1 MFHCAATVRF
11 DEDLS
16 KALTMNVS
24 AVSFIISLCKR
35 MKQLESLVHVSTA
48 YCHCQRPHIE
58 ERSYPPPT
66 QPRQALSLLESLD
79 TKILDNPAFT
89 KMLIGER
96 PNTYTFTKALAEELI
111 MSEAR
116 ELPVCIVRPSIVLST
131 WRDPVPGWVDNL
143 NGPTGLFLIAG
154 GCWLELVLV
163 ALRLQMP
170 RHRRDADSCDPRGPA
185 DGRGPGGHLR
195 QPHHRRRLEHRQ
207 GVQVGIQQQQ

>member
-16 KALTMNVS
+16 KALIMNVG
-24 AVSFIISLCKR
+24 AVSFIISLCKK
-35 MKQLESLVHVSTA
+35 MKQLRSVVHVSTA

-58 ERSYPPPT
+58 EKSYPPPME
-66 QPRQALSLLESLD
+66 PGQALSLLETLD
-79 TKILDNPAFT
+79 KKIMDSPSFT

-111 MSEAR
+111 MTEAR

-131 WRDPVPGWVDNL
+131 WQDPVPGWVDNL

-154 GCWLELVLV
+154 IGVMRTARIHED
-163 ALRLQMP
+163 LQT
-170 RHRRDADSCDPRGPA
+170 
-185 DGRGPGGHLR
+185 DGVPVDTCANLTLAAAWRTSRERSVPV
-195 QPHHRRRLEHRQ
+195 PT
-207 GVQVGIQQQQ
+207 

>member
-16 KALTMNVS
+16 KALIMNVG
-24 AVSFIISLCKR
+24 AVSFIISLCKK
-35 MKQLESLVHVSTA
+35 MKQLRSVVHVSTA

-58 ERSYPPPT
+58 EKSYPPPME
-66 QPRQALSLLESLD
+66 PGQALSLLDTLD
-79 TKILDNPAFT
+79 KKIMDSPSFT

-111 MSEAR
+111 MTEAR

-131 WRDPVPGWVDNL
+131 WQDPVPGWVDNL

-154 GCWLELVLV
+154 IGVMRTARIHED
-163 ALRLQMP
+163 LQT
-170 RHRRDADSCDPRGPA
+170 
-185 DGRGPGGHLR
+185 DGVPVDTCANLTLAAAWRTSRERSVPV
-195 QPHHRRRLEHRQ
+195 PT
-207 GVQVGIQQQQ
+207 

>member
-16 KALTMNVS
+16 KALIMNVG
-24 AVSFIISLCKR
+24 AVSFIISLCKK
-35 MKQLESLVHVSTA
+35 MKQLRSVVHVSTA

-58 ERSYPPPT
+58 EKSYPPPME
-66 QPRQALSLLESLD
+66 PGQALSLLDTLD
-79 TKILDNPAFT
+79 KKIMDSPSFT

-111 MSEAR
+111 MTEAR

-131 WRDPVPGWVDNL
+131 WQDPVPGWVDNL

-154 GCWLELVLV
+154 IGVMRTARIHED
-163 ALRLQMP
+163 LQT
-170 RHRRDADSCDPRGPA
+170 
-185 DGRGPGGHLR
+185 DGVPVDTCANLTLAAAWRTSRERSVSVPT
-195 QPHHRRRLEHRQ
+195 
-207 GVQVGIQQQQ
+207 

>member
-16 KALTMNVS
+16 KALVMNVG
-24 AVSFIISLCKR
+24 AVSFIIALCKK
-35 MKQLESLVHVSTA
+35 MKELVSLVHVSTA

-58 ERSYPPPT
+58 ERSYPPPME
-66 QPRQALSLLESLD
+66 PGRALSLLKTLD
-79 TKILDNPAFT
+79 SKILDDQTFT

-111 MSEAR
+111 MTEGR

-131 WRDPVPGWVDNL
+131 WQDPVPGWVDNL

-154 GCWLELVLV
+154 IGVMRTAVIHEDLQTDGVPVDTCANLTLVT
-163 ALRLQMP
+163 AWRTGTEK
-170 RHRRDADSCDPRGPA
+170 R
-185 DGRGPGGHLR
+185 
-195 QPHHRRRLEHRQ
+195 
-207 GVQVGIQQQQ
+207 

>member
-24 AVSFIISLCKR
+24 AVSFIISLCKK

-58 ERSYPPPT
+58 EKSYPPPME
-66 QPRQALSLLESLD
+66 PNQALSLLESLD
-79 TKILDNPAFT
+79 TKILDSPSFT

-131 WRDPVPGWVDNL
+131 WRDPMPGWVDNL

-154 GCWLELVLV
+154 IGVMRTAVIHEDLQTDGVPVDTCANLTLAAAWRTGLEQ
-163 ALRLQMP
+163 R
-170 RHRRDADSCDPRGPA
+170 
-185 DGRGPGGHLR
+185 
-195 QPHHRRRLEHRQ
+195 
-207 GVQVGIQQQQ
+207 

>member
-24 AVSFIISLCKR
+24 AVSFIISLCKK

-58 ERSYPPPT
+58 EKSYPPPME
-66 QPRQALSLLESLD
+66 PNQALSLLGTLD
-79 TKILDNPAFT
+79 TKILDNPSFT

-131 WRDPVPGWVDNL
+131 WRDPMPGWVDNL

-154 GCWLELVLV
+154 IGVMRTAVIHEDLQTDGVPVDTCANLTLAAAWRTGLEQ
-163 ALRLQMP
+163 R
-170 RHRRDADSCDPRGPA
+170 
-185 DGRGPGGHLR
+185 
-195 QPHHRRRLEHRQ
+195 
-207 GVQVGIQQQQ
+207 

>member
-16 KALTMNVS
+16 KALIMNVG
-24 AVSFIISLCKR
+24 AVSFIISLCKK
-35 MKQLESLVHVSTA
+35 MKQLRSVVHVSTA

-58 ERSYPPPT
+58 EKSYPPPME
-66 QPRQALSLLESLD
+66 PGQALSLLDTLD
-79 TKILDNPAFT
+79 KKILDSPSFT

-111 MSEAR
+111 MTEAR

-131 WRDPVPGWVDNL
+131 WQDPVPGWVDNL

-154 GCWLELVLV
+154 IGVMRTARIHED
-163 ALRLQMP
+163 LQT
-170 RHRRDADSCDPRGPA
+170 
-185 DGRGPGGHLR
+185 DGVPVDTCANLTLAAAWRTSRERSVPV
-195 QPHHRRRLEHRQ
+195 PT
-207 GVQVGIQQQQ
+207 